1 MKEAW
6 TELKHASRHYF
17 CDFVRQLRSSLIN
30 GDEGH
35 VSHLY
40 ISVNLAPPPSFDNF
54 EEREPWTNLH
64 IFFLAIIFAC
74 AGDVVRF

>member
-40 ISVNLAPPPSFDNF
+40 ISVNLAPPPLPLIILKRGSLG
-54 EEREPWTNLH
+54 RSSY
-64 IFFLAIIFAC
+64 IFPAIIFAC